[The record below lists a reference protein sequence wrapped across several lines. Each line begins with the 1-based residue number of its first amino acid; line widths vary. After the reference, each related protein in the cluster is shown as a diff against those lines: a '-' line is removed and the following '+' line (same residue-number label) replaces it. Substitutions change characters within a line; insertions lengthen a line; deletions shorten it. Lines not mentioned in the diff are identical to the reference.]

1 MTYPVKIRVRID
13 YTKINQRWIQV
24 LKVEKKKKK
33 NNYKRENKEHLKES
47 WGRI

>member
-24 LKVEKKKKK
+24 LKVKKKKK
-33 NNYKRENKEHLKES
+33 TTTKEK
-47 WGRI
+47 IKNI